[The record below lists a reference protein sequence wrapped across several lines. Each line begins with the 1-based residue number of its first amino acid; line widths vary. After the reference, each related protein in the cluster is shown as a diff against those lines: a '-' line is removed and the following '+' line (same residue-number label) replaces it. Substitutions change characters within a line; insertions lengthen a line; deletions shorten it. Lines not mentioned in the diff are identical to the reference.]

1 MKSSFLKLVLP
12 AFAILMAVGL
22 AFATEESNLSYTGYI
37 NSPSGPL
44 QIQTDCPD
52 TGQNLCFE
60 GPYQVFN
67 DIELSDPK
75 RDWQ

>member
-1 MKSSFLKLVLP
+1 MKTSLFKIVLP
-12 AFAILMAVGL
+12 AFAILLAVGL

-37 NSPSGPL
+37 DSPSGDQ

-67 DIELSDPK
+67 DIELTDPK
-75 RDWQ
+75 LDWE